1 MFISD
6 QETATDMLQ
15 YEAIAKT
22 VVKLIQTNP
31 ISPITIGVHGD
42 WGAGKSSV
50 LKMTQAAL
58 DGKEGVLSIW
68 FNGWAFEGFED
79 AKTVV
84 LETIIDELRKARPTS
99 QKVIDAAKKLFKR
112 IDWLKVAKKT
122 GGLAFNLA
130 TGMPT
135 IGQLGDLIGAAKSA
149 LGKAASDLTKED
161 IKGFAEEAS
170 GFFKDAEEDTV
181 PAHIHAFRKEF
192 AELLDVAEIRRL
204 VVMVDDLDRC
214 LPATAIGTLE
224 AIRLF
229 LFVDRTAF
237 VVGADEMMI
246 EYAVKEHFPD
256 LPPSAGPVSYAR
268 NYLEKLIQVPFRI
281 PALGVAETR
290 TYITLLLVEAELGT
304 DDSGFQKLLNAARE
318 DMRRPWLSKG
328 ITTPVM
334 NDAMG
339 GQVPPAAD
347 QAMVLAAQLTAMLSE
362 GTKGNPRQIKRFLNS
377 MLLRKAI
384 SEARGFGN
392 EISMKV
398 LAKLMLAERF
408 KPDFFEEVARE
419 ASSDA
424 DGKSARV
431 ELLEEF
437 VASGGDEGVPKAS
450 KPGTL
455 LKSKPGDSS
464 TPASIEDWAK
474 IDWIRVWASLPPSI
488 SDMDLRPYIFV
499 TRDKRMLFGGTGAA
513 SQLDQLLDDLMAGQL
528 KADRAAQAARSLTA
542 PASEELFDA
551 VRLRILEE
559 DAFSTKPAGMVGLL
573 ALVKGRPELER
584 RLLEF
589 ARELPA
595 SKLGSWAPAAMGN
608 AFTDPGVRGEFGEV
622 LKGWATQTGN
632 SVLAKSAELSAKLI
646 GKLKG
651 N

>member
-22 VVKLIQTNP
+22 VVKLIETNP
-31 ISPITIGVHGD
+31 VSPITIGVHGD

-58 DGKEGVLSIW
+58 EGRQGVLAIW

-99 QKVIDAAKKLFKR
+99 TKVLEAAKKLFKR

-122 GGLAFNLA
+122 SGLAFTMA
-130 TGMPT
+130 TGIPT
-135 IGQLGDLIGAAKSA
+135 FGQVGDLIGAAKSA
-149 LGKAASDLTKED
+149 LGKAASDLTKDD
-161 IKGFAEEAS
+161 IKGFAEEAT
-170 GFFKDAEEDTV
+170 GFFKEAEEDRV

-192 AELLDVAEIRRL
+192 VELLDAAEIKRL

-214 LPATAIGTLE
+214 LPSTAIGTLE

-229 LFVDRTAF
+229 LFVDHTAF
-237 VVGADEMMI
+237 VIGADEMMI
-246 EYAVKEHFPD
+246 EYAVKDHFPD
-256 LPPSAGPVSYAR
+256 LPPSAGPVTYAR

-290 TYITLLLVEAELGT
+290 TYITLLLVEAALGPEHAGFKRLL
-304 DDSGFQKLLNAARE
+304 DSARD

-339 GQVPPAAD
+339 GSSLPAGD
-347 QAMVLAAQLTAMLSE
+347 QAMVLAAQLTVMLAD

-377 MLLRKAI
+377 MLLRKEI
-384 SEARGFGN
+384 GEARGFGD
-392 EISMKV
+392 EISMKI

-408 KPDFFEEVARE
+408 RPDFFEELARE
-419 ASSDA
+419 ASGA
-424 DGKSARV
+424 GNGKSPRLK
-431 ELLEEF
+431 LLEAF
-437 VASGGDEGVPKAS
+437 VKAPEDSPQPKPA
-450 KPGTL
+450 KPGAL
-455 LKSKPGDSS
+455 LKSKPAEPMAPEAIADW
-464 TPASIEDWAK
+464 TKIE
-474 IDWIRVWASLPPSI
+474 WIRTWASLEPSLF
-488 SDMDLRPYIFV
+488 DEDLRPYIFV
-499 TRDKRMLFGGTGAA
+499 TRDKRMLLGGSSATSLLG
-513 SQLDQLLDDLMAGQL
+513 QLVDDLMANAL
-528 KADRAAQAARSLTA
+528 KAKTAAQSAQGLTAQAA
-542 PASEELFDA
+542 EELFDA

-559 DAFSTKPAGMVGLL
+559 DAFSSKPPGVTGLIE
-573 ALVKGRPELER
+573 LVKVRPELER
-584 RLLEF
+584 KLLEF
-589 ARELPA
+589 AKELPVP
-595 SKLGSWAPAAMGN
+595 KLGVWPPAALGN
-608 AFTDPGVRGEFGEV
+608 VFTEAGVRRDFHEV
-622 LKGWATQTGN
+622 LRGWAEQTEN
-632 SVLAKSAELSAKLI
+632 N
-646 GKLKG
+646 KLKAATEAISKVRR